1 MERAPMVEAKHSQTL
16 DLSRLNVRAK
26 NVLRRLGIDTVEKL
40 LMVTER
46 DMSAIKNCGSKTIAK
61 ILMLQ
66 KEYGKEESIVE
77 TQSMAIDRAIE
88 SSMAYMN
95 RLIVVAMAANEV
107 IEGAVKDDRYYFRVT
122 KQRVNTLKRVL
133 EALRETEI

>member
-1 MERAPMVEAKHSQTL
+1 MVEAKHSQTL

-95 RLIVVAMAANEV
+95 RLIVVAMAANKV